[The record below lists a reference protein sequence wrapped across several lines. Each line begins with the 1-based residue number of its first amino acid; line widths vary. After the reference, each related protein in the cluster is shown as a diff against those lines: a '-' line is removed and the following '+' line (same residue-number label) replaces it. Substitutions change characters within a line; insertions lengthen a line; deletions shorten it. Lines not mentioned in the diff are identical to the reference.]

1 MKRGQ
6 GYLASH
12 GYLEQAERLP
22 NLCFLLGKFFMG
34 IIFLWLELKGGCSC
48 HVIPKVYAVSVLAAL
63 RYIWIEYTWW
73 THPMKLWF
81 DECSSYLEC
90 RRTVYNMFLYLRYS
104 SEIDDIYKMG
114 ITLLSCRSSLPSSSW
129 WRFWTLQKCRRYLER
144 NSWKSFQ
151 VKLEHQRWHPGRVTD
166 PKLLTFYITQHW
178 MYLTLLALRFL
189 TALYFQHI
197 VVSEWK
203 WISNTS
209 SFSTWII

>member
-1 MKRGQ
+1 MDILNKPSVFPTCVFCWGNFSWGLSFSDLSWKVDAHVMLYQRCMP
-6 GYLASH
+6 SV
-12 GYLEQAERLP
+12 
-22 NLCFLLGKFFMG
+22 FWLLYD
-34 IIFLWLELKGGCSC
+34 ISESN
-48 HVIPKVYAVSVLAAL
+48 
-63 RYIWIEYTWW
+63 TWW

-90 RRTVYNMFLYLRYS
+90 RRTVYNMFLYS

-197 VVSEWK
+197 VFSEWK